1 MFDFAVIM
9 TTVLRPSLIK
19 ACRTVMDQDVDGS
32 INLMIGIDLAMGEPA
47 LLDQVRALARP
58 PKRRV
63 TIIDPGYST
72 SALRGGVF
80 TCRSGGGLRSA
91 LSFLANARYLAF
103 LDDDNWYAPNHLD
116 SLARVIAC
124 KHWAFSLRHFVDS
137 RTGEPLG
144 VDQWE
149 SVGPGLG
156 VYAKRFGGFCD
167 TSTYMLD
174 SQAAEN
180 VLPHWSYGVSIDG
193 AGEDRRIFQELRQK
207 PYGASGLATIFY
219 ALSHTDPNHLVRVR
233 WLESIGAKP
242 SHPMPLADAKAR
254 LKQRPS
260 PIASAAGLAPTEL
273 EALRAP
279 LIEARSQH
287 VIVAGAFDPAVL
299 SLLDAPGTEAKPKT
313 EILDLN
319 TIEGDPIETLS
330 GLAAEEVLIDS
341 SYVGALPLEQLEFMI
356 AALWR
361 MTRRTGAVIGLAA
374 TGAETGPQRAIL
386 ERFAFTRATR
396 LTWLGASGATHF
408 HLARY

>member
-1 MFDFAVIM
+1 MFDFAVVM

-19 ACRTVMDQDVDGS
+19 ACQSVMTQEVDGS
-32 INLMIGIDLAMGEPA
+32 INLMIGLDLAMGEPA

-58 PKRRV
+58 PKRRITV
-63 TIIDPGYST
+63 IDPGYST
-72 SALRGGVF
+72 SSLRGGVF
-80 TCRSGGGLRSA
+80 TCRSGGSLRTA

-116 SLARVIAC
+116 SLARVIAGR
-124 KHWAFSLRHFVDS
+124 HWAFSLRHFVDS
-137 RTGEPLG
+137 RTGEALG
-144 VDQWE
+144 IDQWE

-193 AGEDRRIFQELRQK
+193 AGEDRRIFQELRQQ
-207 PYGASGLATIFY
+207 PYGASGLATVYY
-219 ALSHTDPNHLVRVR
+219 ALSHTDPNHGLRVR

-242 SHPMPLADAKAR
+242 SRPTPFAEAKAR
-254 LKQRPS
+254 LKLRP
-260 PIASAAGLAPTEL
+260 PLTATGPALAKPEL

-279 LIEARSQH
+279 LIEAKSRH
-287 VIVAGAFDPAVL
+287 VILAGAVDPAVTA
-299 SLLDAPGTEAKPKT
+299 LLEALGTDPKSKA

-319 TIEGDPIETLS
+319 SIDGDPIETLS
-330 GLAAEEVLIDS
+330 NLAAEEVLIDS
-341 SYVGALPLEQLEFMI
+341 SYVGTLPPAQVEPVI

-361 MTRRTGAVIGLAA
+361 MTRRTGAIIGLAA
-374 TGAETGPQRAIL
+374 SGGEAAPQRAVL

-396 LTWLGASGATHF
+396 LTWLGASCPTHF